1 MWTCVYA
8 CIFTVCAPYVHVY
21 TWKCACMLSLAC
33 DTAQMPFCMFL
44 YLQIDIVHVCNSIIY
59 IESILTQIDH
69 QLCLHMTHANCPL
82 SMKNAW
88 KYSALCPCMNAL
100 LTVSSLFA
108 FVQPPPRFHHVFMVT
123 CLSVIAESRPGLSPS
138 CPWVFELGCSGL
150 AGANWRAEQTAWGG
164 SV

>member
-108 FVQPPPRFHHVFMVT
+108 FVQPPPPVSSCVHDDMLVSQ
-123 CLSVIAESRPGLSPS
+123 CGEPARPLPQLPLGL
-138 CPWVFELGCSGL
+138 WTRLFRLG
-150 AGANWRAEQTAWGG
+150 WG
-164 SV
+164 